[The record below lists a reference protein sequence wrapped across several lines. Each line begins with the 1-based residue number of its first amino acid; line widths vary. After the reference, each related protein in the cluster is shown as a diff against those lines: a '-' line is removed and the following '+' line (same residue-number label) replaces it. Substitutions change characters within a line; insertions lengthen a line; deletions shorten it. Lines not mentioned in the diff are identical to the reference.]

1 MQWVVSAAIPAAGA
15 TRCTEMIMIQR
26 MLEADFGLL
35 TLGESIEGT
44 AIICDTPVRRHSR
57 SPRLQL
63 VVENATGRNTILIK
77 PLVAEQKA
85 LQRGDE
91 IFARYTVRRRGAAP
105 EIWATGIRKHV
116 RPDSSSD
123 EKLDVWS
130 MLEFECRTNRRLLVH
145 ALAAIALCGTEHHRD
160 VLIDR
165 AHAAEQLRA
174 ASKELPFGHAWL
186 LTDVVREMEG
196 AD

>member
-1 MQWVVSAAIPAAGA
+1 
-15 TRCTEMIMIQR
+15 MIMIQR
-26 MLEADFGLL
+26 MLDADFGLL

-44 AIICDTPVRRHSR
+44 AIICDVPVHRHAR

-63 VVENATGRNTILIK
+63 VVENATGRNTVLIK
-77 PLVAEQKA
+77 PLLPEHRA

-91 IFARYTVRRRGAAP
+91 IFARYTVRRRGSAP

-116 RPDSSSD
+116 RPDASSD

-145 ALAAIALCGTEHHRD
+145 TLAAIALCGSEHHRD
-160 VLIDR
+160 VLVER
-165 AHAAEQLRA
+165 ARAAEQLRTA
-174 ASKELPFGHAWL
+174 VKELPFGHAWM
-186 LTDVVREMEG
+186 LTDVMREMED
-196 AD
+196 AQ